1 MPKLIAVFFLLLLA
15 LCLPE
20 YASAQSQT
28 TGRVKGIVRDI
39 NTKVPIPG
47 AVVIITNLAK
57 NVPDSA
63 RTNAA
68 GEYSFDFIETG
79 EYALSTTCEGYDV
92 TPVSKIDRLPVNLRI
107 VNEVTPPPLE
117 LLKQGTAPAAPATPV
132 ATAAPPAAATTT
144 GSVIRLVN
152 LEDATR
158 SLGFDAGVIAALPL
172 AEARSFDQL
181 ALLAAGVALPP
192 QTIGNITGPGLGAGV
207 GTSGQ
212 FAVNG
217 LRSRG
222 NNFTVDGSD
231 NNDEDIGVRRQ
242 GFTALVPQAIETLQ
256 QLNIATLLPRP
267 QFGRN
272 LGAQVD
278 AVSQYGGSRVHGGLY
293 GFYTDRRL
301 RARDA
306 FDLRSGGAPANFA
319 LTRSDNLPVL
329 LLSGGTSLPLSF
341 RNPVGGENPLT
352 RGQFGGNLGGPIGRK
367 QTFFFASY
375 EHREL
380 NARRESNFAVPLV
393 AERGLF
399 NSGDRGLT
407 VSSGQMQRLAYPST
421 AKGEAFFS
429 LFPFP
434 NNPRGPYGANTFTE
448 VLPADAR
455 GEIASFRGD
464 RTFRAWERQQ
474 SFAVRYNVTDDNTT
488 LPVTGEALFSTMKA
502 RVRTHNVAFIWSGA
516 LSSQVSQ
523 TARFS
528 FGRTR
533 LAFDEVRNPFLLP
546 SKLKDTP
553 FLLNANLRV
562 NGTLPGQQPNY
573 VAFEGGTEFDTDPLG
588 QMIVSGFSPVGVDVY
603 NFAQGRANNTFQA
616 AETVSYNAGR
626 HRVMGGAD
634 FRRTQLN
641 SRLDRNFRPVVY
653 FGGAVDVSGQFG
665 VTSPFVQNTNGLFR
679 GIDFI
684 ATGAATGFFHT
695 LSLDGDSNIALRFWQ
710 GNVFAED
717 QISLAPNFKLTFGAR
732 YELNSVPRDVNNR
745 IEVTFNSP
753 EVRALIA
760 EEKRATGVSGFEL
773 YLGGRNGIFQPDRN
787 NIAPHMA
794 FAWDPRRDGRTVI
807 RGGYGIY
814 FDQIPG
820 AVISQSRSVFPR
832 FLTVNLAGVSEN
844 RQSFIA
850 FNPQR
855 LAKSG
860 ALNVFDPNAKGALGR
875 NFLDYLVALNRLAQG
890 PQGSQ
895 IAASPSFVLPVADLV
910 TPYAQHWTLT
920 FERELLPGVLTSL
933 AYVGTKGTNL
943 LRFATPN
950 LGPNGIPVVTG
961 GTVFANEISFNGLV
975 VAPGSK
981 FKRPYPLLGSFTTI
995 ESNSNSSYH
1004 SLQAEA
1010 SMRLSSRFKF
1020 TSAYTWSH
1028 AIDEVSDL
1036 FDLAGVRGIPQNSF
1050 NRGGERG
1057 DANFDVRHRFA
1068 GSFVWDFPF
1077 WSQSRLW
1084 GGWQLAGIA
1093 ALQTGQPF
1101 TVVSSVDV
1109 NLDGNLTDRLHT
1121 AAGVGEINRGSLRYS
1136 FPDAIAA
1143 QRALLAAAG
1152 ADGAVGRNTFRAP
1165 GVVTLD
1171 LALNKLFRFREANS
1185 LELRAEAFNFFNR
1198 THFGVPVRQLFAPG
1212 VGRSVSTT
1220 VPART
1225 VQFAI
1230 RYKF

>member
-1 MPKLIAVFFLLLLA
+1 
-15 LCLPE
+15 
-20 YASAQSQT
+20 
-28 TGRVKGIVRDI
+28 
-39 NTKVPIPG
+39 
-47 AVVIITNLAK
+47 
-57 NVPDSA
+57 
-63 RTNAA
+63 
-68 GEYSFDFIETG
+68 
-79 EYALSTTCEGYDV
+79 
-92 TPVSKIDRLPVNLRI
+92 
-107 VNEVTPPPLE
+107 
-117 LLKQGTAPAAPATPV
+117 
-132 ATAAPPAAATTT
+132 
-144 GSVIRLVN
+144 
-152 LEDATR
+152 
-158 SLGFDAGVIAALPL
+158 
-172 AEARSFDQL
+172 
-181 ALLAAGVALPP
+181 
-192 QTIGNITGPGLGAGV
+192 
-207 GTSGQ
+207 
-212 FAVNG
+212 
-217 LRSRG
+217 
-222 NNFTVDGSD
+222 
-231 NNDEDIGVRRQ
+231 
-242 GFTALVPQAIETLQ
+242 
-256 QLNIATLLPRP
+256 
-267 QFGRN
+267 
-272 LGAQVD
+272 QVD

-306 FDLRSGGAPANFA
+306 FDLRSNGAPANFDV
-319 LTRSDNLPVL
+319 TGTGNVPVL
-329 LLSGGTSLPLSF
+329 LVSGGASRPLSF

-352 RGQFGGNLGGPIGRK
+352 RGQFGGSLGGPIGRR

-375 EHREL
+375 EHREI
-380 NARRESNFAVPLV
+380 NARRESNFAVPRV

-399 NSGDRGLT
+399 DSGDRGLT
-407 VSSGQMQRLAYPST
+407 VGSGEAQRRAYPST

-464 RTFRAWERQQ
+464 QTFRAWQRQQ
-474 SFAVRYNVTDDNTT
+474 SFAARYNVIDDDTT
-488 LPVTGEALFSTMKA
+488 LPVTGEALFSSMKA

-516 LSSQVSQ
+516 LGSQVSQ

-546 SKLKDTP
+546 SKLTGVP

-562 NGTLPGQQPNY
+562 NGTLPGTQPNY
-573 VAFEGGTEFDTDPLG
+573 VAFDGGTEFDTDPIG

-603 NFAQGRANNTFQA
+603 NFAQGRANNTFQM
-616 AETVSYNAGR
+616 AETASYTVGR

-653 FGGAVDVSGQFG
+653 FGGAVDVSDRFG
-665 VTSPFVQNTNGLFR
+665 VTNPFVPNTNGLFR
-679 GIDFI
+679 GIDFV

-695 LSLDGDSNIALRFWQ
+695 LSLDGDSSIALRFWQ
-710 GNVFAED
+710 GNLFAED
-717 QISLAPNFKLTFGAR
+717 QLSLAPNFKLTLGAR
-732 YELNSVPRDVNNR
+732 YELNSVPRDANDR
-745 IEVTFNSP
+745 IEATFNSP
-753 EVRALIA
+753 EVQALIA

-773 YLGGRNGIFQPDRN
+773 YLAGRTGIFKPDRN
-787 NIAPHMA
+787 NIAPHVA
-794 FAWDPRRDGRTVI
+794 FAWDPLRDGRTVI

-844 RQSFIA
+844 RLSFIA

-855 LAKSG
+855 LSKSG
-860 ALNVFDPNAKGALGR
+860 ALNTFDPNAKGALGR
-875 NFLDYLVALNRLAQG
+875 NFLDYLIALNRLAQG

-910 TPYAQHWTLT
+910 TPYAQHWSLT

-950 LGPNGIPVVTG
+950 LGPNGIPIVTG
-961 GTVFANEISFNGLV
+961 GSVFANEISFNGFV
-975 VAPGSK
+975 VAPGGK

-995 ESNSNSSYH
+995 ESDVNSSYH
-1004 SLQAEA
+1004 ALQAEA
-1010 SMRLSSRFKF
+1010 SMRLAPRFKF
-1020 TSAYTWSH
+1020 TAAYTWSH

-1057 DANFDVRHRFA
+1057 DANFDVHHRFA
-1068 GSFVWDFPF
+1068 GSFVWDLPL
-1077 WSQSRLW
+1077 WTESRLW
-1084 GGWQLAGIA
+1084 GGWQLASII

-1109 NLDGNLTDRLHT
+1109 NLDGNLTDRLNT
-1121 AAGVGEINRGSLRYS
+1121 VAGISEINEGSLRYS
-1136 FPDAIAA
+1136 FPAA
-1143 QRALLAAAG
+1143 LQSQRGLLAAAG
-1152 ADGAVGRNTFRAP
+1152 ADGVVGRNSFRAP
-1165 GVVTLD
+1165 GVATMD
-1171 LALNKLFRFREANS
+1171 LAINKSFRFRESQS
-1185 LELRAEAFNFFNR
+1185 LEVRTEVFNLFNR

-1212 VGRSVSTT
+1212 VGRSVNTT

-1225 VQFAI
+1225 VQFAL